1 MKGMKIER
9 ISVIGA
15 GIMGSGIAQLAAIS
29 SYEVV
34 LNDLEDSIVTK
45 AMQIIDKYL
54 RKDVAKEKLTQ
65 NEYEN
70 TKGRLAGTTSLK
82 EAAEKADL
90 IIEAVPEKMG
100 TKKELIKQANE
111 FVSDD
116 TIFASN
122 TSSLSITEMASV
134 YRRPDCFIGLHF
146 FQPVPLMKPVELVKG
161 LATSEETAQVVAEI
175 AVKMGKTVIRV
186 KESPGFAWNRIFV
199 PMINEAIYTLMEGIA
214 TAEGIDTLARLAN
227 ATPIGPLALADLIG
241 LDTLLMIMEALHQEF
256 SDSKYRP
263 CPLLRK
269 MVRAGYL
276 GRKTGR
282 GFFGYS

>member
-1 MKGMKIER
+1 MKIER